1 MSVIRAN
8 DIEEAASTVKG
19 GLVGVEVQIANLNNT
34 VKELTA
40 VIKKILEEE
49 AI

>member
-1 MSVIRAN
+1 MSEVKAN
-8 DIEEAASTVKG
+8 DIEQAASTIHS
-19 GLVGVEVQIANLNNT
+19 GLVGIEVQIANLNIT
-34 VKELTA
+34 MKDLTA

>member
-1 MSVIRAN
+1 MSEVKAN
-8 DIEEAASTVKG
+8 DIEEAASTVQG
-19 GLVGVEVQIANLNNT
+19 GLVGIEVQIANLDAT

-40 VIKKILEEE
+40 VIKKILEDE

>member
-1 MSVIRAN
+1 MSEIRAI
-8 DIEEAASTVKG
+8 DIEEAASTVKS

-34 VKELTA
+34 MKELTA
-40 VIKKILEEE
+40 VIKSILEEE

>member
-1 MSVIRAN
+1 MSEIKAN
-8 DIEEAASTVKG
+8 DIEEAASTIQR
-19 GLVGVEVQIANLNNT
+19 GLVGIEVQIANLNIT
-34 VKELTA
+34 MKDLTA